1 MRGKVGSIA
10 VFYIRCGITP
20 ACAGKSGPISA
31 SGRAIRDHPR
41 VCGEKALH
49 DGGILPAQGSPPR
62 VRGKVVVSR
71 NLCLL
76 SGITPACAGKSEL
89 QALVLSGQRDHP
101 RVCGEKYSLACC
113 FWPAS
118 GSPPR
123 VRGKEDTAGSLDA
136 VRGIT
141 PACAGKRCAK
151 RLPPCRYG
159 DHPPR
164 VRGKVLAA
172 LMPENRVGITPA
184 CAGKSGLSLFRS
196 IP

>member
-1 MRGKVGSIA
+1 MRGKGWQVGFQHASERITPA
-10 VFYIRCGITP
+10 CAGKSPASGPGCGKTGDHPRVCGEKTRYQNLKTTIQGSPPRVRGKVQPAAAGNPAERITP

-101 RVCGEKYSLACC
+101 RVCGEK
-113 FWPAS
+113 
-118 GSPPR
+118 R
-123 VRGKEDTAGSLDA
+123 R
-136 VRGIT
+136 
-141 PACAGKRCAK
+141 KRQS
-151 RLPPCRYG
+151 
-159 DHPPR
+159 
-164 VRGKVLAA
+164 V
-172 LMPENRVGITPA
+172 
-184 CAGKSGLSLFRS
+184 
-196 IP
+196 